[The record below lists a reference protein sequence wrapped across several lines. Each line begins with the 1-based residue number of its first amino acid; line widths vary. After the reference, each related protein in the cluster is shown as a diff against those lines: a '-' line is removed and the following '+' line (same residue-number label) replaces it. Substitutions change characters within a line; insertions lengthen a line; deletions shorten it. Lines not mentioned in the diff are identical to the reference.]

1 MSVVVKGL
9 FYAVL
14 RTKWQGRVGSL
25 GCVDFFLAALS
36 SFARQFA
43 ACERSEATV
52 RRHSISRM
60 MSMRIGAQM
69 ACGRTKRSR
78 TWAFDYLGF
87 LPRVVVQRRRTPRIN
102 QMLSRIAG
110 IQEWDEVQR
119 REPFFPGRIGLRDEE
134 GGLVCCMSLLG
145 SALALS
151 AATRSAKYTLRS
163 D

>member
-1 MSVVVKGL
+1 MSVVVKDL
-9 FYAVL
+9 FDAVL
-14 RTKWQGRVGSL
+14 RRKWQGRVGSA
-25 GCVDFFLAALS
+25 GCVDFYLTALS

-102 QMLSRIAG
+102 Q
-110 IQEWDEVQR
+110 EWDEVQR
-119 REPFFPGRIGLRDEE
+119 REPFFPSRIGLRDDE
-134 GGLVCCMSLLG
+134 GGLVCCMSLSG